1 MASFHTSS
9 SGLFTTTHKFER
21 PIVVQQPSSSFYLES
36 NKPYPI
42 IPSTNIARHTT
53 SGVAASSSQTLA
65 ASSTTMMPPTLQ
77 KGPFESGL
85 KCPSLTKVGLEWPAT
100 SVGEIASVECGPK
113 ATGFAYWTCSIEGML
128 ESRGGAWIGIRGCFG
143 MLFFVQHSMVLW
155 RIWEKLQNVKTQAL
169 FFHPHVATPLMWDV
183 ATQSSKKLLHEK
195 YAIISETA
203 PSSSKTRWKKRK
215 KEVTHLFTMSSR
227 TAVLYFW
234 LALWHY

>member
-1 MASFHTSS
+1 M
-9 SGLFTTTHKFER
+9 FER

-65 ASSTTMMPPTLQ
+65 ASSTTMMPPPLQ

-128 ESRGGAWIGIRGCFG
+128 ESRGGAWTRIRGLLRYFTCND
-143 MLFFVQHSMVLW
+143 LRMVLY
-155 RIWEKLQNVKTQAL
+155 RILKVHVCL
-169 FFHPHVATPLMWDV
+169 F
-183 ATQSSKKLLHEK
+183 
-195 YAIISETA
+195 
-203 PSSSKTRWKKRK
+203 
-215 KEVTHLFTMSSR
+215 
-227 TAVLYFW
+227 
-234 LALWHY
+234 

>member
-1 MASFHTSS
+1 MPKVTKMASFHTSS
-9 SGLFTTTHKFER
+9 GGLFTTTHKFEK

-53 SGVAASSSQTLA
+53 GVTASSSQTSA
-65 ASSTTMMPPTLQ
+65 ASSTTMMPPPLQ

-128 ESRGGAWIGIRGCFG
+128 
-143 MLFFVQHSMVLW
+143 
-155 RIWEKLQNVKTQAL
+155 
-169 FFHPHVATPLMWDV
+169 D
-183 ATQSSKKLLHEK
+183 
-195 YAIISETA
+195 
-203 PSSSKTRWKKRK
+203 RK
-215 KEVTHLFTMSSR
+215 
-227 TAVLYFW
+227 
-234 LALWHY
+234 

>member
-9 SGLFTTTHKFER
+9 GGLFTTTHMFER

-65 ASSTTMMPPTLQ
+65 ASSTTMMPPPLLQ

-128 ESRGGAWIGIRGCFG
+128 ESRGGAWTRIRGLLRYYFSCND
-143 MLFFVQHSMVLW
+143 LRIVLC
-155 RIWEKLQNVKTQAL
+155 RILKV
-169 FFHPHVATPLMWDV
+169 HVCL
-183 ATQSSKKLLHEK
+183 S
-195 YAIISETA
+195 
-203 PSSSKTRWKKRK
+203 
-215 KEVTHLFTMSSR
+215 
-227 TAVLYFW
+227 
-234 LALWHY
+234 